1 MNNFNQDLVQQIKN
15 LQLKIE
21 RIEDDKGS
29 CSLPS
34 FSQMVKQGSL
44 HTQETDSQLKSPQ
57 SMEQSEVLDY
67 SFDGTGRIETLTQQ
81 TPLT

>member
-1 MNNFNQDLVQQIKN
+1 M
-15 LQLKIE
+15 E
-21 RIEDDKGS
+21 EEKGS
-29 CSLPS
+29 SSLPS

-57 SMEQSEVLDY
+57 SMEQSEVLDF
-67 SFDGTGRIETLTQQ
+67 SFDGTGKIEALAQQ